1 MTNLGEGV
9 AIGTLPPTK
18 YAEEPRQPGNL
29 VLTLKETSS
38 GEVIKDVK
46 VSIAGASSGEAT
58 TNAAGQCRFD
68 GIAAGFYALTL
79 TQDEFEMS
87 PDRARFAIHP
97 DQTLKLNIKV
107 RRVLTTVVM
116 KRIHVRG
123 TLKAATGDKSELEYG
138 HWWVEVDGSQS
149 FGWWPASGV
158 SIGGTFL
165 GVPGVLNEM
174 KGAGGTATRDPHHG
188 DPGDE
193 EFSPSVLNGKSAAD
207 IKKSIGDFASGFS
220 GKYGSTW
227 RWPGKYNCHNFQEQ
241 MMKDVGLSKS
251 NSKNLK

>member
-1 MTNLGEGV
+1 MTNLGEGI
-9 AIGTLPPTK
+9 AIGTLPSTK
-18 YAEEPRQPGNL
+18 YAEEPRPPGNL

-38 GEVIKDVK
+38 GEAIKGVK

-58 TNAAGQCRFD
+58 TDAAGQCRFD
-68 GIAAGFYALTL
+68 GIAEGFYALTL

-97 DQTLKLNIKV
+97 DQTLKLKIKV

-116 KRIHVRG
+116 KRIEMRG
-123 TLKAATGDKSELEYG
+123 IFKAAKGDKSELEYG
-138 HWWVEVDGSQS
+138 HWWVEVDGKQS
-149 FGWWPASGV
+149 FGWWPASMV
-158 SIGGTFL
+158 SIGETFS
-165 GVPGVLNEM
+165 GVPGVLNRSR
-174 KGAGGTATRDPHHG
+174 GVGGSATRDPHHG
-188 DPGDE
+188 DPADE

-207 IKKSIGDFASGFS
+207 IKKSIADFSIGFS
-220 GKYGSTW
+220 VKYGSTW

>member
-46 VSIAGASSGEAT
+46 VSIAGASSGETT

-116 KRIHVRG
+116 KRIQMRG
-123 TLKAATGDKSELEYG
+123 ILKAATGDKSELEYG

-158 SIGGTFL
+158 SIGGTFS
-165 GVPGVLNEM
+165 GVPGVLNRSQ
-174 KGAGGTATRDPHHG
+174 GVGGTANLDPHHG
-188 DPGDE
+188 DPADE

-207 IKKSIGDFASGFS
+207 IKKSIADFATGFS
-220 GKYGSTW
+220 AKYGSTW
-227 RWPGKYNCHNFQEQ
+227 RWPAKHNCHTFQEQ